1 MSLQNT
7 AGPELFV
14 TSATMWRCR
23 WSRGGLLW
31 FEFRGHW
38 DNLHILRKFRGHCHW
53 TSWGRGRSGWS
64 TSSTWQTVRQLD
76 QVKNHWRYLA
86 NNSATERR
94 ATLLCYRDLGEC
106 QEGVRDCRWCE
117 DQAREDRSQ
126 IVMRAGRS
134 GFERRDEI
142 WQEFR
147 TALQL
152 VKVC

>member
-23 WSRGGLLW
+23 WSRGGSLW

-64 TSSTWQTVRQLD
+64 TRSTWQTGRQRTRWKTTGGTWPTTVL
-76 QVKNHWRYLA
+76 L
-86 NNSATERR
+86 SA
-94 ATLLCYRDLGEC
+94 AHPFFVWRDLGEC
-106 QEGVRDCRWCE
+106 QEGVGDCRWCE